1 MIQKFLPKS
10 ANSSRMSYEI
20 YRNKKSGDADFHAI
34 SDMYERVM
42 REDKVLC
49 DNAQKNLD
57 RNVFV
62 SGELHPKFEK
72 APLFFQ
78 STAREVIR
86 EHFEREKAQ
95 GREIWPAKQKVTC
108 NAQLSDKDEEIC
120 AALSC
125 GAQKEV
131 LAW

>member
-1 MIQKFLPKS
+1 M
-10 ANSSRMSYEI
+10 AYEI
-20 YRNKKSGDADFHAI
+20 YKNRNSSDEDFHQI

-62 SGELHPKFEK
+62 NGQLHPKFEK

-78 STAREVIR
+78 STTREVVT
-86 EHFEREKAQ
+86 EHFEREKKE
-95 GREIWPAKQKVTC
+95 GHEIWPAKRKLTAD
-108 NAQLSDKDEEIC
+108 AQVSNKDEDFC
-120 AALSC
+120 AGLSC
-125 GAQKEV
+125 GVQKEV

>member
-1 MIQKFLPKS
+1 MIQKFLPRS
-10 ANSSRMSYEI
+10 ANSSKMAYEI
-20 YRNKKSGDADFHAI
+20 YRNKNSGDEDFHAI

-57 RNVFV
+57 RNVFIN
-62 SGELHPKFEK
+62 GELHPKFEK

-78 STAREVIR
+78 KTAREVIT
-86 EHFEREKAQ
+86 EHFEREKAE
-95 GREIWPAKQKVTC
+95 GGEIWPAKQKVSC
-108 NAQLSDKDEEIC
+108 NSQVSEKDEEIC
-120 AALSC
+120 ASLSC
-125 GAQKEV
+125 GARKEI